1 MKNYKYGIM
10 AGVCLVA
17 ALGLAGCGSKQQTA
31 TETQAAETKESFET
45 ISESALQELIET
57 ESFDMEDSELM
68 EIGDMRISL
77 EGNTLKLEFAEN
89 PTTGYIW
96 TCTSSDE
103 EVLKKTEDNY
113 VQDKAED
120 EDGEPLDG
128 VGGIHYMTFTSGK
141 AGDVEISLVY
151 GRTGDEPETEKV
163 LRLTV
168 AEDGTLGYTQN

>member
-10 AGVCLVA
+10 AGVCLMA

-31 TETQAAETKESFET
+31 TETQAAETKESLET

-57 ESFDMEDSELM
+57 ESFDMDDSELM
-68 EIGDMRISL
+68 EIGDMRILL
-77 EGNTLKLEFAEN
+77 EGNTVKLEFAEN

-120 EDGEPLDG
+120 KDGEPLDG
-128 VGGIHYMTFTSGK
+128 VGGIHYMTFTAGK
-141 AGDVEISLVY
+141 PGDVEISLVY

-163 LRLTV
+163 IRLTV
-168 AEDGTLGYTQN
+168 AEDGTIGYTQD

>member
-89 PTTGYIW
+89 PTSGYIW

-151 GRTGDEPETEKV
+151 GRTGDEPENEKV
-163 LRLTV
+163 IRLTV